1 MIDGERYNCVSTLAV
16 NSNHN
21 YCLCNPL
28 SIISELTEDIVKYIM
43 EKSACLCLIN
53 KLATS
58 RKSIR
63 LVTFE
68 KVSDTNILQYFS
80 IIKVA

>member
-1 MIDGERYNCVSTLAV
+1 MIDGEEYNCVSTLAI

-43 EKSACLCLIN
+43 EKSTCLCIS
-53 KLATS
+53 LATS

-68 KVSDTNILQYFS
+68 KVSDINILQYFS